1 MLKKIKRS
9 RSSKM
14 FCFFAFLLFFFLFSP
29 RPKEKLTRGG
39 GKSEEE
45 DEKVA
50 SLFGSLD
57 PYGRIFWLEIVGHFL
72 LLLPFC
78 LMLLLVLV

>member
-1 MLKKIKRS
+1 
-9 RSSKM
+9 
-14 FCFFAFLLFFFLFSP
+14 LLFSSLFTAT
-29 RPKEKLTRGG
+29 EGKLTRGG

-57 PYGRIFWLEIVGHFL
+57 PYGRIFGLKLLGIFFFFFHF
-72 LLLPFC
+72 
-78 LMLLLVLV
+78 V